1 MDAHALIPLES
12 APPRGIAQW
21 AADAPE
27 LDECKEATYHE
38 IPARSVLNRCRGT
51 RVYFPWTINPYRGC
65 AFGCVYCY
73 ARYTHEY
80 LLTDY
85 ANRPRDPTYATVPET
100 ILDFERRIYV
110 KTGAARV
117 LARELARHDV
127 RGQHI
132 AIGTATDP
140 YQPAERRYRIT
151 RSILEVLA
159 RFSELSL
166 SITTK
171 SDLVVRDLD
180 LLRRIAARS
189 RLHVNIT
196 VTTLD
201 HRIAH
206 QLEPRAPRPDR
217 RLAAVR
223 RLVDAGIEAGVFV
236 MPILPGL
243 TDRGEALDRLFAAA
257 AAAGARYLV
266 AQPLFLRDAARARFY
281 PWLRQA
287 DPALFERYRR
297 LFRRDAELAE
307 TERGRLR
314 DLVQHLRRK
323 YGLAGDPGRRAHPSP
338 PKVPAEQPALDFD
351 E

>member
-1 MDAHALIPLES
+1 MDASTLILLEP
-12 APPRGIAQW
+12 APPRGMAQW

-27 LDECKEATYHE
+27 LDDCKEASYHE

-85 ANRPRDPTYATVPET
+85 ANRPRDRTYATVPET

-117 LARELARHDV
+117 LARELARRDV

-151 RSILEVLA
+151 RSLLEVLA
-159 RFSELSL
+159 RFPGLCL

-180 LLRRIAARS
+180 LLRRIAAHS
-189 RLHVNIT
+189 RLHVNVT

-201 HRIAH
+201 HRLAH
-206 QLEPRAPRPDR
+206 RLEPRAPRPDR

-223 RLVDAGIEAGVFV
+223 QLVNAGIDAGVFV
-236 MPILPGL
+236 MPILPGI
-243 TDRGEALDRLFAAA
+243 TDSGEALDGLFAAA

-281 PWLRQA
+281 PWLRES

-297 LFRRDAELAE
+297 IFRRDADLDEP
-307 TERGRLR
+307 ERERIRGLI
-314 DLVQHLRRK
+314 QHLRRK
-323 YGLAGDPGRRAHPSP
+323 YGLAGDPGRAAQP
-338 PKVPAEQPALDFD
+338 PASDPPAEQPALDFGA
-351 E
+351 